1 LSTAV
6 FLPAK
11 KVTRYGSSHYVVSLM
26 NIVQVN
32 TEDKRECNDLNI
44 RSPVMQVKS
53 QLIFVFGCCFLKW
66 DEISKN
72 V

>member
-1 LSTAV
+1 M
-6 FLPAK
+6 
-11 KVTRYGSSHYVVSLM
+11 TRYGSSHYVVSLM

-53 QLIFVFGCCFLKW
+53 QLIYLFLGVVFLKW